1 MSEEKNNGED
11 PKIIVDDDWKSQVEK
26 EKEELKQATEQEEV
40 SEESGQA
47 DQTAQSMELPE
58 ASFLVLLS
66 TLGSQAMAS
75 MGLLPDP
82 LSGKPTVNLPL
93 AKHFID
99 MLSMLQEKTT
109 GNLTDEETA
118 HLRDAL
124 HQLRM
129 IYVSSSNQ
137 PAESAEK
144 PSSIEL
150 P

>member
-1 MSEEKNNGED
+1 MSEENQPEQE

-26 EKEELKQATEQEEV
+26 EKEQLKQPETGD
-40 SEESGQA
+40 ESPAA
-47 DQTAQSMELPE
+47 DPHEGPMELPE

-66 TLGSQAMAS
+66 TLGTQAMAA

-82 LSGKPTVNLPL
+82 ISGNPNVNLPM

-99 MLSMLQEKTT
+99 TLEVLKEKTK
-109 GNLTDEETA
+109 GNLSEMEEA

-129 IYVSSSNQ
+129 TFVAVSSQPTPES
-137 PAESAEK
+137 PAE
-144 PSSIEL
+144 PSSKIEL